1 MRIVFLHQNFP
12 AQFVHIARDLLADG
26 HEVVAIVPETHHLPT
41 PVPLRRYALP
51 APGAFPP
58 LLDHHARCVARG
70 TSVAGALRQLDLE
83 GFAPDVV
90 IGHGGWGETLFVK
103 DVFPR
108 TRLLLHA
115 EFCYAAEG
123 ADVGF
128 DPEFPVANPVLSRIR
143 VRARN
148 MPMLQA
154 MLAADVA
161 VAPTHWQANTFPD
174 SLRRR
179 MVVLHEG
186 IDTARARPD
195 PNATVALARDNLVLR
210 AGDEVVTFVA
220 RNLEPYR
227 GYHQFMRTL
236 PRILAERPRARAVIV
251 GGDGVSYGSSPPDGG
266 SWKTR
271 ILREVAGDLDM
282 SRVHFL
288 GRVTHDALLKLLQ
301 ISAAHVYLTY
311 PFVLSWSLLEAMSA
325 GALIIGSD
333 TAPVREVIEHGRN
346 GLLCDFFDNAG
357 LADLVV
363 SALADQGRHA
373 MLRRAARQ
381 TVVNRF
387 DMESVCLPRWRRLI
401 RSEQAAREDDM
412 HCAELAGLT

>member
-1 MRIVFLHQNFP
+1 M
-12 AQFVHIARDLLADG
+12 
-26 HEVVAIVPETHHLPT
+26 
-41 PVPLRRYALP
+41 
-51 APGAFPP
+51 
-58 LLDHHARCVARG
+58 
-70 TSVAGALRQLDLE
+70 
-83 GFAPDVV
+83 
-90 IGHGGWGETLFVK
+90 
-103 DVFPR
+103 
-108 TRLLLHA
+108 
-115 EFCYAAEG
+115 
-123 ADVGF
+123 GF

-154 MLAADVA
+154 MLAADIA
-161 VAPTHWQANTFPD
+161 VAPTHWQASSFPD
-174 SLRRR
+174 DLRRKII
-179 MVVLHEG
+179 VLHEG
-186 IDTARARPD
+186 IDTVRSRPD
-195 PNATVALARDNLVLR
+195 RDASIALARDNLVLR
-210 AGDEVVTFVA
+210 AGDEVITFVA

-251 GGDGVSYGSSPPDGG
+251 GGDGVSYGGSPPDGG

-325 GALIIGSD
+325 GALVIGSD
-333 TAPVREVIEHGRN
+333 TAPLREVVEHGRN
-346 GLLCDFFDNAG
+346 GLLCNFFDNAA

-363 SALADQGRHA
+363 RALADQSGHA
-373 MLRRAARQ
+373 GLRQAARQ
-381 TVVNRF
+381 TVVERF
-387 DMESVCLPRWRRLI
+387 DLRSVCLPRWRRLI
-401 RSEQAAREDDM
+401 AAGHMRGETMATGGLHDKDP
-412 HCAELAGLT
+412 ALAWVE